1 MTSAVIREGP
11 AARHNYLIPESLRD
25 FYRQSFN
32 FLKSYFEKFGVEG
45 LRREEAVEYLRQFDD
60 LLIFGE
66 ADKHRIAKR
75 MK

>member
-1 MTSAVIREGP
+1 MTSEVMEA
-11 AARHNYLIPESLRD
+11 HNETNKHLIPSSLRSSV
-25 FYRQSFN
+25 RQSFN
-32 FLKSYFEKFGVEG
+32 FLKDYFAKFGVEG